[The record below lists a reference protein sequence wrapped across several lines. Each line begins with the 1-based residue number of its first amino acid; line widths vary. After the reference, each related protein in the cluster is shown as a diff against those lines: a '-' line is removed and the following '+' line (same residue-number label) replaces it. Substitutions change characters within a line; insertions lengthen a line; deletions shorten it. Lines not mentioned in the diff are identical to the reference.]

1 MENAPSLAQCM
12 PQLYHQIIV
21 MQSVDTATSIFPLE
35 HKSLSLTCP
44 QKVQR
49 KVEEMERRRLD
60 SKKNCSTDNRIHN
73 CMHDAA
79 SSTVTGCCDYIL
91 GFLSLSSFW
100 VIIGETCRGK
110 SAVRLVEH

>member
-21 MQSVDTATSIFPLE
+21 MEIVDSATSIFPLE

-49 KVEEMERRRLD
+49 KVEEMERRRLN